1 MVEGNRREDERAEL
15 VKKCI
20 QCQSEYEA
28 KNSLDVGLVFLRNRC
43 TTCGI
48 GLKLKQLDPPKQR
61 GKVGGY
67 QPW

>member
-1 MVEGNRREDERAEL
+1 MIEENRREDKRAEF

-20 QCQSEYEA
+20 QCQAEYA
-28 KNSLDVGLVFLRNRC
+28 SKNPLDEGLVFLRNRC
-43 TTCGI
+43 TTCDI
-48 GLKLKQLDPPKQR
+48 GLKLKQLDPPQQR